1 MKKFMSFVALA
12 GIVLAAGPWVFSDF
26 WLSLALT
33 CMMYSVLAVSWAM
46 FSGTTRYLS
55 LATSALFGLGTY
67 TTAMAMGHLPWPLL
81 IACGGLVSALFALL
95 VGAAVLHL
103 RGTYFAVLTFGLG
116 ELVRHSVTY
125 TEKSVFGTVGRVL
138 TDVPSSELLYWT
150 MLVLALLAVVAYR
163 LVSVSRLGMA
173 MRAIGADEQR
183 AATFGV
189 HTRAVKLIGFA
200 LSAWFAGA
208 VGAAMAVRW
217 TYVDP
222 HSAFSPLIG
231 FQTVLIAMI
240 GGATTL
246 RGPVIAAIA
255 LSLLSDALR
264 LNFPHAYLILLG
276 LLLILCVLYI
286 PGGIASIRWSHILGR
301 SLRTK
306 GDVRLV
312 AKKETA

>member
-1 MKKFMSFVALA
+1 MTNFMRYTALA

-26 WLSLALT
+26 WLSLAMT
-33 CMMYSVLAVSWAM
+33 CMMYSALAVSWAM

-67 TTAMAMGHLPWPLL
+67 TTAMAMQHLPWPLL
-81 IACGGLVSALFALL
+81 IAAGGLVSALFALL

-116 ELVRHSVTY
+116 ELVRHSITY

-138 TDVPSSELLYWT
+138 TEVPSNEVLYWT
-150 MLVLALLAVVAYR
+150 MLVLSLLAVVTYK
-163 LVSVSRLGMA
+163 LVSASRLGMA
-173 MRAIGADEQR
+173 MRGIGADEQR

-189 HTRAVKLIGFA
+189 DTRMTKLVGFA

-217 TYVDP
+217 TYIDP
-222 HSAFSPLIG
+222 HSAFNPLIG

-240 GGATTL
+240 GGATTW
-246 RGPVIAAIA
+246 RGPVLAAIG

-264 LNFPHAYLILLG
+264 LNFPHAYLIILG
-276 LLLILCVLYI
+276 VLLIVCVLFI
-286 PGGIASIRWSHILGR
+286 PGGIASIPWRRRPG
-301 SLRTK
+301 K
-306 GDVRLV
+306 PAGALV
-312 AKKETA
+312 AEPKEAA